1 MKTQIDVKVF
11 EENTRDDHI
20 ANRHANLRK
29 EVQAENVENRR
40 EKFDLVK
47 QRNDWI
53 KQQFIAKKN
62 QDDATLKDYKTYKNI
77 VMS

>member
-1 MKTQIDVKVF
+1 MKDQIDVKVR

-20 ANRHANLRK
+20 SIRHANLRK
-29 EVQAENVENRR
+29 EIQAENVENRR

-53 KQQFIAKKN
+53 KQQFIAKKR
-62 QDDATLKDYKTYKNI
+62 QDDATLQEYKQYAG
-77 VMS
+77 

>member
-1 MKTQIDVKVF
+1 MKDQIDVKVR

-20 ANRHANLRK
+20 SIRHLNLRK
-29 EVQAENVENRR
+29 EIQAENVENRR

-53 KQQFIAKKN
+53 KQ
-62 QDDATLKDYKTYKNI
+62 
-77 VMS
+77 